1 MGKRESVWVGV
12 GKVRINVLSQKGG
25 LLTLFLSHSS
35 TPEAVPPSVRCVN
48 SAIPY
53 VVSAK
58 IPRSKFITKFTQKE
72 PAIVAADMLTRGAGE
87 TIVSVWLH
95 WEAVSQLNYMGLPT
109 TGWNGENLDK

>member
-1 MGKRESVWVGV
+1 MVVRETES
-12 GKVRINVLSQKGG
+12 VLSQQKQT
-25 LLTLFLSHSS
+25 LTLPTSPTPHHSS

-58 IPRSKFITKFTQKE
+58 IPRSKFIPKFTQKE
-72 PAIVAADMLTRGAGE
+72 PAIVAKDMLQRGAGE

-95 WEAVSQLNYMGLPT
+95 WEAVDQMNYMGLPT